1 MYPIFRQIINSLMH
15 VVHKIAKHTFHIL
28 QHLFGYFVDVGHSS
42 SIVCIRNQTL
52 LSTRSITTNRN
63 IIYDDYNKNNEN
75 HKPCG
80 KSLSTLI
87 ILMGTLF
94 LDIYLQKLVISFHDK
109 IIRSSRWQT
118 IRPATLL
125 KRDFQQRYFPVNIAE
140 ILRAAFSQNTS
151 SWIILGKLPWKAGWS
166 KDLSYSYSVKT
177 WLSITII
184 FFKNVSF
191 WKII

>member
-1 MYPIFRQIINSLMH
+1 MSTTWN
-15 VVHKIAKHTFHIL
+15 IL
-28 QHLFGYFVDVGHSS
+28 QHLLGYFSGTGHYVLN
-42 SIVCIRNQTL
+42 VCIRNKTL
-52 LSTRSITTNRN
+52 LSNRSINITTNRN
-63 IIYDDYNKNNEN
+63 TIYDGYNKNNEN

-151 SWIILGKLPWKAGWS
+151 SWIILGKLPWKDGWS